1 MLILALDSAAL
12 SGSVALC
19 EDGVLIAECTVCTGH
34 THSETLLPMVEAVL
48 RAAGRQVGDI
58 GLFACTVGPG
68 SFTGVRIGAA
78 TVKGLAFGRGVPCIG
93 VSTPEALAENG
104 VQLAAATG
112 GLLCPV
118 MNARREQVFN
128 ALFEVRDGQACRLCA
143 DRALPMVELGHGLAE
158 DPAYAG
164 RPVLLTGDGA
174 AMTAQVLAGILPA
187 ECVICLPERDSRVS
201 AYHVA
206 QCALRAYRAGVRTT
220 DAELTPVYLR
230 MSQAERTRTEKL
242 AQNAPE
248 SERNELA
255 SMKTEKIIIGCDHGG
270 LNLKNAVIA
279 HLQAAGVSVEDV
291 GTYTADSCNYPEYA
305 DRVCRRIQD
314 GTYTLGILIC
324 GTGIGMSMA
333 ANKHAGIRAAA
344 CENTFSARMTRMHNN
359 ANVLCM
365 GERVIGP
372 GLACDMV
379 DLFISTDFAGGRHEA
394 RVAML
399 DALDGQRAEGSNP

>member
-1 MLILALDSAAL
+1 M
-12 SGSVALC
+12 
-19 EDGVLIAECTVCTGH
+19 
-34 THSETLLPMVEAVL
+34 
-48 RAAGRQVGDI
+48 
-58 GLFACTVGPG
+58 
-68 SFTGVRIGAA
+68 
-78 TVKGLAFGRGVPCIG
+78 KGLAFGRGVPCIG

-164 RPVLLTGDGA
+164 RPVLLTGDGT

-187 ECVICLPERDSRVS
+187 GCVVCLPERDSRVS

-248 SERNELA
+248 SERNE
-255 SMKTEKIIIGCDHGG
+255 
-270 LNLKNAVIA
+270 
-279 HLQAAGVSVEDV
+279 
-291 GTYTADSCNYPEYA
+291 
-305 DRVCRRIQD
+305 
-314 GTYTLGILIC
+314 
-324 GTGIGMSMA
+324 
-333 ANKHAGIRAAA
+333 
-344 CENTFSARMTRMHNN
+344 
-359 ANVLCM
+359 
-365 GERVIGP
+365 
-372 GLACDMV
+372 
-379 DLFISTDFAGGRHEA
+379 
-394 RVAML
+394 
-399 DALDGQRAEGSNP
+399 

>member
-1 MLILALDSAAL
+1 MLILAFETSAKAASAAL
-12 SGSVALC
+12 L
-19 EDGVLIAECTVCTGH
+19 EDGKLLAESYQNTGL
-34 THSETLLPMVEAVL
+34 THSQTLMVMAENLLHQCGKTVNDVNAVAV
-48 RAAGRQVGDI
+48 AA
-58 GLFACTVGPG
+58 GPG

-187 ECVICLPERDSRVS
+187 GRVVCLPERDSRVS

-230 MSQAERTRTEKL
+230 MSQAERARTEKL

-248 SERNELA
+248 SERNE
-255 SMKTEKIIIGCDHGG
+255 
-270 LNLKNAVIA
+270 
-279 HLQAAGVSVEDV
+279 
-291 GTYTADSCNYPEYA
+291 
-305 DRVCRRIQD
+305 
-314 GTYTLGILIC
+314 
-324 GTGIGMSMA
+324 
-333 ANKHAGIRAAA
+333 
-344 CENTFSARMTRMHNN
+344 
-359 ANVLCM
+359 
-365 GERVIGP
+365 
-372 GLACDMV
+372 
-379 DLFISTDFAGGRHEA
+379 
-394 RVAML
+394 
-399 DALDGQRAEGSNP
+399 

>member
-1 MLILALDSAAL
+1 MKILALESSAVSA
-12 SGSVALC
+12 SVALT
-19 EDGVLIAECTVCTGH
+19 EDEKLVAQSFQNCGL
-34 THSETLLPMVEAVL
+34 THSRTLLPMVENLLANCGVSLADVDAIAV
-48 RAAGRQVGDI
+48 AH
-58 GLFACTVGPG
+58 GPG

-104 VQLAAATG
+104 AQLAAATG

-187 ECVICLPERDSRVS
+187 GRVVCLPERDSRVS

-248 SERNELA
+248 SERNE
-255 SMKTEKIIIGCDHGG
+255 
-270 LNLKNAVIA
+270 
-279 HLQAAGVSVEDV
+279 
-291 GTYTADSCNYPEYA
+291 
-305 DRVCRRIQD
+305 
-314 GTYTLGILIC
+314 
-324 GTGIGMSMA
+324 
-333 ANKHAGIRAAA
+333 
-344 CENTFSARMTRMHNN
+344 
-359 ANVLCM
+359 
-365 GERVIGP
+365 
-372 GLACDMV
+372 
-379 DLFISTDFAGGRHEA
+379 
-394 RVAML
+394 
-399 DALDGQRAEGSNP
+399 

>member
-128 ALFEVRDGQACRLCA
+128 ALFEVRDGQTCRLCT

-187 ECVICLPERDSRVS
+187 GRVICLPERDSRVS

-220 DAELTPVYLR
+220 ET
-230 MSQAERTRTEKL
+230 
-242 AQNAPE
+242 
-248 SERNELA
+248 SERA
-255 SMKTEKIIIGCDHGG
+255 
-270 LNLKNAVIA
+270 
-279 HLQAAGVSVEDV
+279 
-291 GTYTADSCNYPEYA
+291 
-305 DRVCRRIQD
+305 
-314 GTYTLGILIC
+314 
-324 GTGIGMSMA
+324 
-333 ANKHAGIRAAA
+333 
-344 CENTFSARMTRMHNN
+344 
-359 ANVLCM
+359 
-365 GERVIGP
+365 
-372 GLACDMV
+372 
-379 DLFISTDFAGGRHEA
+379 
-394 RVAML
+394 
-399 DALDGQRAEGSNP
+399 

>member
-187 ECVICLPERDSRVS
+187 GRVVCLP
-201 AYHVA
+201 
-206 QCALRAYRAGVRTT
+206 AG
-220 DAELTPVYLR
+220 A
-230 MSQAERTRTEKL
+230 
-242 AQNAPE
+242 
-248 SERNELA
+248 
-255 SMKTEKIIIGCDHGG
+255 
-270 LNLKNAVIA
+270 
-279 HLQAAGVSVEDV
+279 
-291 GTYTADSCNYPEYA
+291 
-305 DRVCRRIQD
+305 
-314 GTYTLGILIC
+314 
-324 GTGIGMSMA
+324 
-333 ANKHAGIRAAA
+333 
-344 CENTFSARMTRMHNN
+344 
-359 ANVLCM
+359 
-365 GERVIGP
+365 
-372 GLACDMV
+372 
-379 DLFISTDFAGGRHEA
+379 
-394 RVAML
+394 
-399 DALDGQRAEGSNP
+399 

>member
-187 ECVICLPERDSRVS
+187 GRVVCLPERDSRVS

-220 DAELTPVYLR
+220 DAELTPIYLR

-248 SERNELA
+248 SERNE
-255 SMKTEKIIIGCDHGG
+255 
-270 LNLKNAVIA
+270 
-279 HLQAAGVSVEDV
+279 
-291 GTYTADSCNYPEYA
+291 
-305 DRVCRRIQD
+305 
-314 GTYTLGILIC
+314 
-324 GTGIGMSMA
+324 
-333 ANKHAGIRAAA
+333 
-344 CENTFSARMTRMHNN
+344 
-359 ANVLCM
+359 
-365 GERVIGP
+365 
-372 GLACDMV
+372 
-379 DLFISTDFAGGRHEA
+379 
-394 RVAML
+394 
-399 DALDGQRAEGSNP
+399 